1 MLRKATLAFP
11 PLEFSYLLWEINQC
25 VASCILSTHSV
36 HGVSIPWK
44 ALRAGSP
51 LRRTLIWQENSFF
64 SISGKRSTEVVC
76 TIRTYEPFHKHHK
89 QEYGKFLVP
98 LFHQIRE
105 STPTPMWLGLG
116 NPPLFF
122 SQLDFSYN
130 LGTETEEVPLQLR
143 ALVWLSDFHCLKD
156 TSNVYSFQETED
168 WAWPCTS
175 GENSTGLVH
184 TNRAECQ
191 SKQLQKTRSC
201 KQLVVVHFYIHLSI
215 RTPAPMW
222 LSSGKKTLPIS

>member
-25 VASCILSTHSV
+25 VASCFLSTHPV

-44 ALRAGSP
+44 ALQAGSP

-64 SISGKRSTEVVC
+64 SILGKRSTEVVC

-122 SQLDFSYN
+122 SQLDFFYN
-130 LGTETEEVPLQLR
+130 LRTETEEVPLQLR

-168 WAWPCTS
+168 WAWPCLVCTS

-191 SKQLQKTRSC
+191 SKQFQKTRSC
-201 KQLVVVHFYIHLSI
+201 KQRCSFLHSPQY
-215 RTPAPMW
+215 TD
-222 LSSGKKTLPIS
+222 SSPNVT